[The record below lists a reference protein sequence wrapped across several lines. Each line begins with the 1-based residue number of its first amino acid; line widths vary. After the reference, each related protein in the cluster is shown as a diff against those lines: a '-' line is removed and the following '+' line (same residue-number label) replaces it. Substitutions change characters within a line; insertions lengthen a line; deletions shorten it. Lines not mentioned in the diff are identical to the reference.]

1 MGTAFDF
8 HPVIDSEPRFRVRSR
23 PEASEEM
30 SVSRP
35 YPGLVERQTADVFRW
50 RHWHH
55 HHRIHA

>member
-1 MGTAFDF
+1 
-8 HPVIDSEPRFRVRSR
+8 
-23 PEASEEM
+23 M

-55 HHRIHA
+55 HHRIHAWRGPGGPAAAV